1 MEENRAKRKLSESD
15 FSLHKDSE
23 NQQKS
28 RMEGLKRRVEEARK
42 FNLLSDAFMSV
53 ALRDRAAAQGRPR
66 RHPGRGGGG
75 QHRAGL

>member
-28 RMEGLKRRVEEARK
+28 RMEGLKRRVEE
-42 FNLLSDAFMSV
+42 SC
-53 ALRDRAAAQGRPR
+53 Q
-66 RHPGRGGGG
+66 
-75 QHRAGL
+75 AGPVL